1 LFGIRVSRNP
11 LAQGCQTVYFHT
23 KNRNLGKFCTVLHW
37 ERLVYFM
44 DIGSILRS
52 LDIFYDHLVYF
63 VAVWYIFPRV
73 GTLHQEKSGN
83 PALAFGCACKYI
95 RQLILFSTIFN
106 FLRQNALLRLTKMVR
121 FRVARWHTYFQTKK
135 SRFGQILE
143 GLAMED
149 VATYII
155 RPFGL
160 FYCYLVYFVTIWSIL
175 RLFGI
180 FCDHLV
186 YFVAIR

>member
-1 LFGIRVSRNP
+1 
-11 LAQGCQTVYFHT
+11 
-23 KNRNLGKFCTVLHW
+23 
-37 ERLVYFM
+37 
-44 DIGSILRS
+44 
-52 LDIFYDHLVYF
+52 
-63 VAVWYIFPRV
+63 
-73 GTLHQEKSGN
+73 
-83 PALAFGCACKYI
+83 
-95 RQLILFSTIFN
+95 
-106 FLRQNALLRLTKMVR
+106 
-121 FRVARWHTYFQTKK
+121 
-135 SRFGQILE
+135 
-143 GLAMED
+143 MED